1 MERIVLDH
9 ITPVLE
15 TEALFRALK
24 MSPQPGEED
33 TELLLRMREE
43 ALAVAR
49 PKAVY
54 TIVPITEKGEDFVTA
69 GGVKL
74 VSPLVRENLERVSRI
89 VPFVATCGTELEEW
103 AKGYSDPLEGY
114 FADAVMLQFLGQ
126 ANRALREAVRREW
139 FRESDMSCMSPG
151 SLSAWPLPEQANLF
165 ELVGGVTEAIGVRLT
180 PSYLMLPSKST
191 SGFFFS
197 SETHYENCRYCPI
210 ISCPNRRAEFCGERR

>member
-1 MERIVLDH
+1 M
-9 ITPVLE
+9 
-15 TEALFRALK
+15 
-24 MSPQPGEED
+24 
-33 TELLLRMREE
+33 
-43 ALAVAR
+43 
-49 PKAVY
+49 
-54 TIVPITEKGEDFVTA
+54 
-69 GGVKL
+69 
-74 VSPLVRENLERVSRI
+74 RENLERVSRI

-191 SGFFFS
+191 SGFFLFERDPLRKLPLLPHHKLS
-197 SETHYENCRYCPI
+197 QPQGGILRG
-210 ISCPNRRAEFCGERR
+210 AQVGEWIVIDFK